1 MDKYIKYVGYY
12 DIQASEI
19 KRNVSP
25 AALTKMQYII
35 EKLNG
40 HGYKVQVVSPAYMI
54 DDARFCVKS
63 KTKSIDSENTLTT
76 FFSFGNY
83 GRFFLGV
90 NILLSQILLFFWL
103 CRNVGKKETII
114 VYHSLWNVVPI
125 LLAKFFKGFKFIL
138 ELEEIYSDIT
148 HTGLISKKLE
158 RQVIVQAKSY
168 ILATRSMSKK
178 LDENKDYILLYGTY
192 KMQPNIAPYLPNKI
206 IKVVYAGIIDQS
218 KAGAFNAVD
227 AAMYLS
233 EDYQLNIIG
242 FGDVN
247 SLLRVI
253 EKNETTS
260 CQVKFDGAKSG
271 DELIGYLQSC
281 QIGLS
286 TQTTDGIYNE
296 TSFPSKI
303 FSYLCAGINVVS
315 SDIAVVKESPVGDLL
330 NYYKNDTPQ
339 SIAEAIIRAV
349 IQPREVLEKRIMM
362 LDQKFTY
369 DLENLLNNA

>member
-1 MDKYIKYVGYY
+1 MDKSIKYVGYF
-12 DIQASEI
+12 DIEASEI

-35 EKLNG
+35 EKLNVQ
-40 HGYKVQVVSPAYMI
+40 GYKVQVVSPAYMI
-54 DDARFCVKS
+54 DNEIFVVKS
-63 KTKSIDSENTLTT
+63 KTQSIGRDNTLTT

-90 NILLSQILLFFWL
+90 NILLSQIFLFFWL
-103 CRNVGKKETII
+103 CRNVGKNETII
-114 VYHSLWNVVPI
+114 VYHSLWNVVPV

-138 ELEEIYSDIT
+138 ELEEVYSDIT
-148 HTGLISKKLE
+148 HSGLISKKLE
-158 RQVIVQAKSY
+158 AKVITEAKSY
-168 ILATRSMSKK
+168 ILATRSISKK
-178 LDENKDYILLYGTY
+178 FDRNKDYILLYGTY
-192 KMQPNIAPYLPNKI
+192 KMQQQLVPYLPNKI
-206 IKVVYAGIIDQS
+206 IKVVYAGIIDQN
-218 KAGAFNAVD
+218 KAGAFNAVE
-227 AAMYLS
+227 AANYLGH
-233 EDYQLNIIG
+233 EYQLNIIG

-253 EKNETTS
+253 EKNDTTS

-330 NYYKNDTPQ
+330 SYYKNDTPK
-339 SIAEAIIRAV
+339 SIAEAIKQAV
-349 IQPREVLEKRIMM
+349 IHPREVLEKRIMM
-362 LDQKFTY
+362 LDKKFTE
-369 DLENLLNNA
+369 DLENLINNA